1 VTYAPEN
8 QQELAAAREGKP
20 IGAPIGGDS
29 GFLRCPGLALQIRVS
44 DLCPDRCSHRHRSFA
59 VTDQQTRTAETRGH
73 GRGGY
78 LRRYASS
85 GTSAQCLG
93 DRLRILVAMLICH
106 ISRVHDGTKVAGYI
120 CGIVMIAHGASA
132 WSHAFLRFTET
143 ALGIGVAWLIS
154 FVPKLIRI
162 DETDATSDRAD
173 TLAPEKGRAVRM
185 DLELKGAA

>member
-1 VTYAPEN
+1 MPDSTWQHRLGWSQLELQVVSAGSVRSESPTERIKQVTYAPED

-93 DRLRILVAMLICH
+93 DRLR
-106 ISRVHDGTKVAGYI
+106 Y
-120 CGIVMIAHGASA
+120 
-132 WSHAFLRFTET
+132 F
-143 ALGIGVAWLIS
+143 
-154 FVPKLIRI
+154 
-162 DETDATSDRAD
+162 
-173 TLAPEKGRAVRM
+173 GRHV
-185 DLELKGAA
+185 D